1 VEVCIH
7 LPSQASQL
15 HLPHKKKLQTRKP
28 PPTIDTRTMSSE
40 ISTNAL
46 LARNK
51 SYLPSHQPFPT
62 IAELAPLGK
71 LPHMLVV
78 TCADGRCI
86 PENFLGINPGEVI
99 VIRNAGGNLQMALPN
114 ILALDTLLSF
124 HEIMVVKHTDCG
136 SLLYTNEGV
145 KGVLMERVPGKKD
158 EIENMEMGSIAGKTL
173 EQGLKEQIRAVKANK
188 LMREDLKPSI
198 RCEMRSSRRTSVK

>member
-1 VEVCIH
+1 
-7 LPSQASQL
+7 
-15 HLPHKKKLQTRKP
+15 
-28 PPTIDTRTMSSE
+28 MSSE
-40 ISTNAL
+40 ISINAL

-51 SYLPSHQPFPT
+51 SYLPSHQPLST
-62 IAELAPLGK
+62 IAELAPLDK
-71 LPHMLVV
+71 FPHILVV

-86 PENFLGINPGEVI
+86 PEKFLSINSNEVI

-114 ILALDTLLSF
+114 VLALDTLLDF

-136 SLLYTNEGV
+136 TLVFTNEGV
-145 KGVLMERVPGKKD
+145 KGVLTERAPEKKD

-173 EQGLKEQIRAVKANK
+173 EQGLKEQIGAVKANK

-198 RCEMRSSRRTSVK
+198 RGFIFDLTSGDLKEVEV